1 MRCSPF
7 ACPSSSGV
15 TADAHPSADAQ
26 RTLVVVPAYDEE
38 ACIADVVADVRAAG
52 FPCLVVDDGSH
63 DRTAELATDA
73 GATVV
78 RLPINLG
85 VGGALRAGFRYAVQH
100 GYGCV
105 VQVDADGQHIAEHI
119 VELLDALDR
128 GGPGGPLD
136 MVIGSRFAD
145 GGTHDMS
152 AVRRGCIHMLS
163 VVIRRGGGASITDP
177 TSGFRAI
184 RSPLLEAFASDFPHH
199 YLGDTFEALFVAT
212 RRGYRIGEIPVSMR
226 QRQGGTP
233 SADLYAS
240 VQAMVRACTV
250 LFTGTT
256 FDLPPRP

>member
-1 MRCSPF
+1 M
-7 ACPSSSGV
+7 
-15 TADAHPSADAQ
+15 TADHPSPADGV

-38 ACIADVVADVRAAG
+38 ACIVDVVTDVRAAG
-52 FPCLVVDDGSH
+52 FDCLVVDDGST
-63 DRTAELATDA
+63 DRTAELAAAA

-119 VELLDALDR
+119 GELLEALHR
-128 GGPGGPLD
+128 GADGPLD

-145 GGTHDMS
+145 GGTHEMS
-152 AVRRGCIHMLS
+152 AVRRLCIHMLS
-163 VVIRRGGGASITDP
+163 KVIRRGGGASISDP